1 MTVSWKRWCLG
12 NPGEVPKLKYLIQY
26 YNQEAI
32 FLRKTL
38 IHANKIEGFCYLSGF
53 VIVLLM
59 IGKWGEEFGAVLT

>member
-1 MTVSWKRWCLG
+1 LG
-12 NPGEVPKLKYLIQY
+12 NPSEVPKLNYLIQY

-53 VIVLLM
+53 RNCFDFDKEDR
-59 IGKWGEEFGAVLT
+59 GWFGIILA